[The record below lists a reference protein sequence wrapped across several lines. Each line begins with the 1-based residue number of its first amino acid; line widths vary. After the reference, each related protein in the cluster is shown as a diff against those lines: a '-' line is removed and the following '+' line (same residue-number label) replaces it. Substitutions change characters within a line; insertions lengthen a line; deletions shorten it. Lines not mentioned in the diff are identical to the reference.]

1 MSTSLQSSPNTIFRL
16 PVKGAEKNDRRI
28 SPINDDL
35 VLPLTWTTPQNS
47 LCPRP
52 ACLAAG
58 RRSHSHDA

>member
-47 LCPRP
+47 LCARP
-52 ACLAAG
+52 AGLAAG
-58 RRSHSHDA
+58 RRSDRHDA